1 MLLTLS
7 ALAIAVAAAAPN
19 NVSALLVAT
28 KDVDSLKDALLLDVR
43 PSDAYSAAHIP
54 GALNLDV
61 SALSETRD
69 GVAGLLKPLDQV
81 RKALGDAGVDPAKR
95 IVVYSAMDKASDISS
110 AARMF
115 WILEYI
121 GYEKVAVLDG
131 GFTKW
136 LAEKRK
142 TEQGAS
148 TAKPIALPERN
159 VREDRLATMDN
170 VGLAIK
176 DKSATV
182 VDARGPD
189 YFKGEKKAD
198 VAKKAGHLPGAV
210 NMPVETCVSDSSA
223 LKSWDELQQIA
234 TSSNVGKDAPV
245 ITYCNTG
252 RSASA
257 AYLVLRLLGYE
268 NVAMYDGSMAE
279 WTNDDARPVET
290 NK

>member
-19 NVSALLVAT
+19 STSALLVAT
-28 KDVDSLKDALLLDVR
+28 KDVDSLKSALLLDVR
-43 PSDAYSAAHIP
+43 PADAYAAAHIP
-54 GALNLDV
+54 GAVNLDV
-61 SALSETRD
+61 SSLSETRD
-69 GVAGLLKPLDQV
+69 GIAGLLKPLDQV
-81 RKALGDAGVDPAKR
+81 RKSLGVAGVDPAKR
-95 IVVYSAMDKASDISS
+95 IVVYSSMDKPADISA

-136 LAEKRK
+136 LAESRK
-142 TEQGAS
+142 TEQGPSA
-148 TAKPIALPERN
+148 AKALALPEMKL
-159 VREDRLATMDN
+159 REDRLATAAN
-170 VGLAIK
+170 VGVALK
-176 DKSATV
+176 EKSAAL

-189 YFKGEKKAD
+189 YFNGEKKAD
-198 VAKKAGHLPGAV
+198 VVKKAGHLPGAA
-210 NMPVETCVSDSSA
+210 NMPVETCVSDTAA
-223 LKSWDELQQIA
+223 LKSWGELQQIA
-234 TSSNVGKDAPV
+234 ASSNVGKDAPV

-279 WTNDDARPVET
+279 WANDDSRPIE
-290 NK
+290 K

>member
-7 ALAIAVAAAAPN
+7 ALAIVVATAAPGST
-19 NVSALLVAT
+19 SALLVAT
-28 KDVDSLKDALLLDVR
+28 NEIETLQDTLLLDVR
-43 PSDAYSAAHIP
+43 SADTFAADHIP
-54 GALNLDV
+54 GALNLNVD
-61 SALSETRD
+61 SLSETRN
-69 GVAGLLKPLDQV
+69 GIAGELKPLDKV

-131 GFTKW
+131 GFAKW
-136 LAEKRK
+136 QAEKRN

-148 TAKPIALPERN
+148 KAKPVVVPELK

-176 DKSATV
+176 DKKTTV

-198 VAKKAGHLPGAV
+198 VVKKAGHLPDAV
-210 NMPVETCVSDSSA
+210 NMPVETCVSDTSA

-234 TSSNVGKDAPV
+234 ASSNVSKDAPV

-268 NVAMYDGSMAE
+268 NVSMYDGSMAE
-279 WTNDDARPVET
+279 WTADDSRPVE
-290 NK
+290 K

>member
-19 NVSALLVAT
+19 STSALLVAT
-28 KDVDSLKDALLLDVR
+28 KDVDTLKDALLLDVR
-43 PSDAYSAAHIP
+43 PADAYAAAHIP

-69 GVAGLLKPLDQV
+69 NVAGLLKPLDQV

-95 IVVYSAMDKASDISS
+95 IVVYSAMDKPSDISS

-121 GYEKVAVLDG
+121 GYEKVSVLDG

-136 LAEKRK
+136 QTENRK
-142 TEQGAS
+142 TEAGAS
-148 TAKPIALPERN
+148 TAKPVAVPELKI
-159 VREDRLATMDN
+159 REDRLATMNN

-176 DKSATV
+176 GKNATI
-182 VDARGPD
+182 VDARAPD

-198 VAKKAGHLPGAV
+198 VVKKAGHLPGAV
-210 NMPVETCVSDSSA
+210 NMPVDACVSDTSA
-223 LKSWDELQQIA
+223 LKSWDELRQIA
-234 TSSNVGKDAPV
+234 ATSKIGNDAPV

-279 WTNDDARPVET
+279 WTNDDSRPVE
-290 NK
+290 K

>member
-7 ALAIAVAAAAPN
+7 ALAIAVAAAAPRPA
-19 NVSALLVAT
+19 SALLVAT

-43 PSDAYSAAHIP
+43 PADVYATGHVT
-54 GALNLDV
+54 GALNLNVD
-61 SALSETRD
+61 SLSETRN
-69 GVAGLLKPLDQV
+69 GVAGELKPLDQV
-81 RKALGDAGVDPAKR
+81 RKALGDAGVDPSKR
-95 IVVYSAMDKASDISS
+95 IVVYSAMDKAADISA

-131 GFTKW
+131 GLTKW
-136 LAEKRK
+136 TAESRK

-148 TAKPIALPERN
+148 IAKPVVVPELKI
-159 VREDRLATMDN
+159 REDRLANTGN

-176 DKSATV
+176 DKGATV

-189 YFKGEKKAD
+189 YFSGEKKAD
-198 VAKKAGHLPGAV
+198 VVKKAGHLPGAV
-210 NMPVETCVSDSSA
+210 NLPVETCVSDTST
-223 LKSWDELQQIA
+223 LKSWDELQHIA
-234 TSSNVGKDAPV
+234 SSSNVGKDAPV

-279 WTNDDARPVET
+279 WTNDDSRPVE
-290 NK
+290 K

>member
-1 MLLTLS
+1 MS
-7 ALAIAVAAAAPN
+7 ALAIAFAAAAPGSA
-19 NVSALLVAT
+19 SALLVAT
-28 KDVDSLKDALLLDVR
+28 KNVESLKDSLLLDVR
-43 PSDAYSAAHIP
+43 PADAYAAAHIP

-61 SALSETRD
+61 SSLSETRD
-69 GVAGLLKPLDQV
+69 NISGLLKPIDQV
-81 RKALGDAGVDPAKR
+81 RTSLGNAGVDPSKR
-95 IVVYSAMDKASDISS
+95 IVVYSAMDKASDISA

-136 LAEKRK
+136 LAEKRS

-148 TAKPIALPERN
+148 TAKPVAVLELK
-159 VREDRLATMDN
+159 VREDRLATMEN

-176 DKSATV
+176 DKKATL

-189 YFKGEKKAD
+189 YFSGEKKAD
-198 VAKKAGHLPGAV
+198 VVKKAGHLPGAV
-210 NMPVETCVSDSSA
+210 NLPVETCVSETSD

-234 TSSNVGKDAPV
+234 ASSNVHKVEPV

-268 NVAMYDGSMAE
+268 NVSMYDGSMAE
-279 WTNDDARPVET
+279 WTDDDSRPVE
-290 NK
+290 K